1 MSAPKRRVLFIDRD
15 GTLIVEPPDEQIDS
29 LDKLELVPGVIPA
42 LLRLAQAGYE
52 FVIVSNQDGL
62 GTDSFPTPHYEV
74 PQRKMLDLF
83 ASQGVHF
90 SAVHVDPHFEHDGA
104 PTRKPGIGMVLD
116 YLKSGEL
123 DLADSWVIGDRET
136 DLQLAANMGI
146 GGLRLGGGFATWA
159 AIAHRLV
166 DRPRQASVARKTRE
180 TDIRVFVDLDASQSP
195 GPGAGLGAGPGA
207 DPVAGPGAGSSNRV
221 NTGIGFFDHM
231 LDQLASHGGFRL
243 ELECRGDLQIDEHHT
258 VEDCALALGQALN
271 QALGDRRGVGRYGF
285 LLPMDES
292 LAQVAID
299 LSGRPAFSFEA
310 RFPRD
315 RVGELS
321 TEMVRHFFAS
331 LSQTLGAAIHLQVK
345 GENTHHMVEALF
357 KGAGRALR
365 PALARGGGAVP
376 STKGV
381 L

>member
-1 MSAPKRRVLFIDRD
+1 MNASQRKRRVLFIDRD
-15 GTLIVEPPDEQIDS
+15 GTLLVEPPDEQVDT
-29 LDKLELVPGVIPA
+29 LEKLQLVPGVIPA
-42 LLRLAQAGYE
+42 LLRLAEAGYE

-62 GTDSFPTPHYEV
+62 GTDSFPTEDYAV
-74 PQRKMLDLF
+74 PQQKMLDLF

-104 PTRKPGIGMVLD
+104 HTRKPGVGMVLD

-146 GGLRLGGGFATWA
+146 GGLRLGPDHQTWDS
-159 AIAHRLV
+159 IAHRLV
-166 DRPRQASVARKTRE
+166 NRPRQATVTRTTRE
-180 TDIRVFVDLDASQSP
+180 TEIRVFVDLDA
-195 GPGAGLGAGPGA
+195 GG
-207 DPVAGPGAGSSNRV
+207 GSRIA
-221 NTGIGFFDHM
+221 TGIGFFDHM

-243 ELECRGDLQIDEHHT
+243 ELDCRGDLEIDEHHT
-258 VEDCALALGQALN
+258 VEDCALALGQALDR
-271 QALGDRRGVGRYGF
+271 ALGDRRGVGRYGF

-292 LAQVAID
+292 MAQVAVD
-299 LSGRPAFSFEA
+299 LSGRPAFVFDA

-315 RVGELS
+315 TVGGLS

-331 LSQTLGAAIHLQVK
+331 LSQALRAAIHLNVE

-365 PALARGGGAVP
+365 PALARSGRGLP